1 MKPTTKHLLIAG
13 FLLCA
18 ASLASAADGKAVFEA
33 QCAKCHGADGK
44 GATKMGK
51 MAGAPDLTDAKVQAG
66 LSDEKIAATIRQGVK
81 QGDKT
86 KMKAFPELSA
96 DEVKALVEYVKSLKK

>member
-1 MKPTTKHLLIAG
+1 MKTTLTSLLIAG
-13 FLLCA
+13 SAICA

-44 GATKMGK
+44 GATKAGK
-51 MAGAPDLTDAKVQAG
+51 MAGAADLTDAKVQAG
-66 LSDEKIAATIRQGVK
+66 LSDEKIATTIRQGVK

-86 KMKAFPELSA
+86 KMKAFPDLSA
-96 DEVKALVEYVKSLKK
+96 DEVKALVDYVKSLKK